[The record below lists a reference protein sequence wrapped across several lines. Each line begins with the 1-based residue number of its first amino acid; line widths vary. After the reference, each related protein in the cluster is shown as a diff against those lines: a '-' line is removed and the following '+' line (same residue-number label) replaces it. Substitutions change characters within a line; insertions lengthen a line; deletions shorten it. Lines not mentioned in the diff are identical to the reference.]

1 MKGLPFVFTAAAMVL
16 AQVASADPADASFPN
31 VVLIYAD
38 DLGYGDL
45 SCYGAT
51 KLTTPHVDKIAES
64 GLRFT
69 NAHCTA
75 ATCTPSRFSILT
87 GQYAWRK
94 KGTGVL
100 PGDARLIIPTDRT
113 TLGKLFQQAGYQT
126 AVVGKWH
133 LGLGPEGGP
142 DWNGEVKPGPNEV
155 GFDYSFIFAATA
167 DRVPTVYIRNHE
179 VVGLDPADPIQVS
192 YEKKIGSEPTGKENP
207 ELLKMKN
214 SPNHGHDGTIVNG
227 IGRIGWMT
235 GGQRARWT
243 DEAVGSDFTREA
255 EEFIERNRDNRFF
268 LFFSLS
274 DPHVPRMPGTRF
286 KGKSG
291 LGYRGDSILQA
302 DYMAGRIMQKLDY
315 LDLTTNTMVIFT
327 SDNGPVLDDGYQD
340 GAVTELNGHTP
351 GGPLRGGK
359 YSILEAGT
367 RVPFIVHWPAKVE
380 PGVSDAMISQVDFL
394 ATFAELTGQDIP
406 DGDATDSTS
415 TLAALLGQSTE
426 GRKSVVLQG
435 RTLALK
441 RDGWKYI
448 EPMDGEARMKLTGIE
463 TGLNREPQ
471 LYNLKDDIAERNN
484 LAAQEPERL
493 ATMREE
499 LEAIKAAG
507 GVRGGGLV
515 KANR

>member
-1 MKGLPFVFTAAAMVL
+1 MTFSGFRFGVASIAIVVSMGTGAAA
-16 AQVASADPADASFPN
+16 PADTNRPN

-51 KLTTPHVDKIAES
+51 RLNTPHVDNLS
-64 GLRFT
+64 QNGLRFT

-100 PGDARLIIPTDRT
+100 PGDARLIVPTDTT
-113 TLGKLFQQAGYQT
+113 TLGKVFQKAGYQT

-142 DWNGEVKPGPNEV
+142 DWNGEVNPGPNEV

-192 YEKKIGSEPTGKENP
+192 YEKKIGDEPTGKENP
-207 ELLKMKN
+207 ELLKMKA

-243 DEAVGSDFTREA
+243 DESVGSDFTQEA
-255 EEFIERNRDNRFF
+255 EEFIERNRANPFF
-268 LFFSLS
+268 LFFALS

-302 DYMAGRIMQKLDY
+302 DYMAGRIMQKLDD
-315 LDLTTNTMVIFT
+315 LGLTTNTMVIFT

-351 GGPLRGGK
+351 AGPLRGGK

-367 RVPFIVHWPAKVE
+367 RVPFIVHWPAKVK
-380 PGVSDAMISQVDFL
+380 PGVSDALVSQLDFL
-394 ATFAELTGQDIP
+394 ASFAELTGQTVP
-406 DGDATDSTS
+406 EGEATDSTS
-415 TLAALLGQSTE
+415 TLAALTGQSDK
-426 GRKSVVLQG
+426 GRESVVLQG

-441 RDGWKYI
+441 RGDWKYI
-448 EPMDGEARMKLTGIE
+448 EPSEGDAVLKLTNIE
-463 TGLNREPQ
+463 SGLTPEPQ
-471 LYNLKDDIAERNN
+471 LYNLNTDIGERNN
-484 LAAQEPERL
+484 LATQEPERMK
-493 ATMREE
+493 AMQAE

-507 GVRGGGLV
+507 GVRGVGW
-515 KANR
+515 